1 MKNSPTRFYCIV
13 LFVSTLLVSCNSNPT
28 QNTGIDTKKSES
40 DTTYNI
46 CYSSFVKK
54 DTVLL
59 NALMYGDSIKGSLG
73 YKLYEKDRN
82 NGTIL
87 GRMYGDT
94 LRALYTF
101 MSEGV
106 ESTRQVIFLK
116 HDSLLIEGV
125 GDLKEENGRVIFD
138 NVNSVEFEGIVLV
151 QSDCK

>member
-1 MKNSPTRFYCIV
+1 MKKLPISFFYTALV
-13 LFVSTLLVSCNSNPT
+13 MGGLFVSCNSNPT
-28 QNTGIDTKKSES
+28 KNTGIDTKKSES

-106 ESTRQVIFLK
+106 ESSRQVIFLK
-116 HDSLLIEGV
+116 QDSLLIEGV

-151 QSDCK
+151 ESDCK